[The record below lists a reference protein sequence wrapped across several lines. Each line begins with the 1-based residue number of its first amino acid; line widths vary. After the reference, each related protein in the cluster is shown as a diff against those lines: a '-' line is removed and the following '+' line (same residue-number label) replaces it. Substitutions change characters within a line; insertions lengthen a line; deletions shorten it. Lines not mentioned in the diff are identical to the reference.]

1 VRKQVRPRFCQGVH
15 QHGLASQQFQRCL
28 ATSAKGKI
36 VKPNASSKED
46 GLEIRSHAV
55 AARIEEL
62 SQANA
67 LDYPRIQNSDLVSM
81 RIPTF
86 REKYRDISARN
97 PGQEEVVLHGR

>member
-1 VRKQVRPRFCQGVH
+1 M
-15 QHGLASQQFQRCL
+15 
-28 ATSAKGKI
+28 
-36 VKPNASSKED
+36 KPDGTSKED

-67 LDYPRIQNSDLVSM
+67 LDYPRIQNNDVVSM

-86 REKYRDISARN
+86 REKYRDVSAEN